1 MRRKTSWRP
10 SPTAENLTERKR
22 TFSCGYEHKNSREVI
37 LGQEDT
43 LIPDPVNFHKYE
55 LNTLIEYWRK
65 EKYEEIQQTEGRRS
79 SSYIS

>member
-1 MRRKTSWRP
+1 METITYLK
-10 SPTAENLTERKR
+10 NLTERKR
-22 TFSCGYEHKNSREVI
+22 TFSCNYGYKNSREVI

-65 EKYEEIQQTEGRRS
+65 NHEEIQQTEGRRS

>member
-1 MRRKTSWRP
+1 MKKVHEAYPDEKKDFMETI
-10 SPTAENLTERKR
+10 TYAKNLTERKR
-22 TFSCGYEHKNSREVI
+22 TFSCNYGHKNSREVI

-65 EKYEEIQQTEGRRS
+65 KSRRDTTN
-79 SSYIS
+79 

>member
-1 MRRKTSWRP
+1 MDTITYAK
-10 SPTAENLTERKR
+10 NLTERKR
-22 TFSCGYEHKNSREVI
+22 TFSYNYEHKNSREVI

-65 EKYEEIQQTEGRRS
+65 KARRDTTN
-79 SSYIS
+79 